1 MWLVWCGALLLVLKW
16 FEVDPVATWSWWW
29 ILAPLAVAFLWFEF
43 FERMFGRDR
52 RQVEMAE
59 LREARQ
65 TACGRYLR
73 GFPQGA
79 RRPFL
84 SRCIASVALPGKA
97 ACFACCEGILPAHG

>member
-29 ILAPLAVAFLWFEF
+29 SLAPLAAAFVWFEF

-59 LREARQ
+59 YEKRAKQRVADTFEGFHK
-65 TACGRYLR
+65 GRAGR
-73 GFPQGA
+73 
-79 RRPFL
+79 
-84 SRCIASVALPGKA
+84 S
-97 ACFACCEGILPAHG
+97 